1 MIFSGNNKFFEGM
14 VFSGKNDNIEESMGP
29 SQDKVNNMKIKIQSI
44 FCSRNFL
51 KTYRTSLNIY
61 MRFTINPRKQGRN
74 QFLSFSH

>member
-51 KTYRTSLNIY
+51 KT
-61 MRFTINPRKQGRN
+61 
-74 QFLSFSH
+74 